1 MKTTSIS
8 RDMVTKAITY
18 ILSNLEEDICVDDV
32 ASHCAVSKYHLSRV
46 FRKEMGEALYQFI
59 MRSKLGRSA
68 WRLKVEKNR
77 SVTDIGYDYG
87 YSPSNY
93 ATVFRKM
100 YSTSPSVFRRTSERR
115 VRESSFSHSISAED
129 LDSIISGT
137 TIRKLPDICVIYE
150 LKKGNY
156 HDLASE
162 WDSFV
167 QKYIHLADENTR
179 YIECTI
185 DDPSI
190 TYEDSCLYQLCQ
202 TISPGDPS
210 VIRNQLNTTVF
221 EGGKYAV
228 CPYSGYPETL
238 FPVYQEVFCRW
249 LEKTGNTLA
258 EKPIF
263 DIYTF
268 VSEELYM
275 EMDICFPL
283 K

>member
-18 ILSNLEEDICVDDV
+18 ILSNLEEDIGVDDV
-32 ASHCAVSKYHLSRV
+32 ASYCAVSKYHLSRV
-46 FRKEMGEALYQFI
+46 FREETGEAPYQFI
-59 MRSKLGRSA
+59 MRSKLERSA
-68 WRLKVEKNR
+68 WRLKVEKQR
-77 SVTDIGYDYG
+77 SITDIGYDYG
-87 YSPSNY
+87 YSPSNF

-100 YSTSPSVFRRTSERR
+100 YSTTPSDFRRTSKNR
-115 VRESSFSHSISAED
+115 VRESSFSHSVFAEE
-129 LDSIISGT
+129 LGSIMSGI
-137 TIRKLPDICVIYE
+137 TIRKLPDIYVIYE

-162 WDSFV
+162 WDCFV

-190 TYEDSCLYQLCQ
+190 TDEDSCLYQLCQ
-202 TISPGDPS
+202 TISPDDPAI
-210 VIRNQLNTTVF
+210 IREELNTTVF

-228 CPYSGYPETL
+228 CPYSGYPQFI
-238 FPVYQEVFCRW
+238 FPVYQEVFSVW
-249 LEKTGNTLA
+249 LEKTGNILA

-268 VSEELYM
+268 VREDLYM
-275 EMDICFPL
+275 EMEICFPL